1 MRAKSAPSITRVH
14 TLHRIRTVVNHVT
27 QLFDAKV
34 PVVDDLAIADHL
46 IRTHLSKATTKKI
59 RDQIGRRAR
68 DHLETARYLGLLYRR
83 KNATKFTHIPSTW
96 GRRLARYK
104 IHEECPSEPLEEA
117 ILVDRICRLKLA
129 NTSYQQE
136 PAGLYTEFRSRL
148 CLLILASLKL
158 CGSLNIFQI
167 GSILANTSLDVTIS
181 PTRLARIANR
191 VSSTK
196 YGMTYLNRLRSRDKR
211 NIRRDTQPFVDWC
224 EQLGLLEKLKETDTI
239 AMTGRGSEVL
249 EFYTKGFPVWWSD
262 LGQWGE
268 LAAAAM
274 LLTNYLKLR
283 NRHRVIRKLAKT
295 DSRSGLFPGNVG
307 AVLREV
313 TGCTMKRI
321 CDTNFWFDFSRSYD
335 VPPDKW
341 ELVEQRLLELMAA
354 LKMTKTNV
362 STVVH
367 AVEWGTVRF
376 WREKFKH
383 EADQASQAVSGKLNI
398 KATVP
403 TVSIQYH
410 FQSDYEATTYVLL
423 QHLQKRRFSVAK
435 YQGQLV
441 EYFADDPH
449 WRRVATSNPDLL
461 VTDGFLSL
469 VECKSVKEW
478 GPKLTLTKPIIGEL
492 LMYGQFAA
500 ALTSKTAPA
509 TRCRVMFSYEGE
521 IDRKDWGNIEGFLLQ
536 ACPGVII
543 VLRSALQKALVDNN
557 AKKTLRSLVS
567 LAPGFRDLKKRILG

>member
-27 QLFDAKV
+27 QLIDVKV

-46 IRTHLSKATTKKI
+46 IKTHLSKATTKKI

-83 KNATKFTHIPSTW
+83 KNGAKFTHFPTSW
-96 GRRLARYK
+96 GRQLARYK
-104 IHEECPSEPLEEA
+104 IHEECPSDPLEEA
-117 ILVDRICRLKLA
+117 VLVDRICRLKLA

-136 PAGLYTEFRSRL
+136 SGGLYAKFRSRL
-148 CLLILASLKL
+148 CLVILASLKL
-158 CGSLNIFQI
+158 CGNLSIYQT
-167 GSILANTSLDVTIS
+167 GSILANTALDVTMS
-181 PTRLARIANR
+181 PARLAQIAKR
-191 VSSTK
+191 VSSPEYET
-196 YGMTYLNRLRSRDKR
+196 TYLNRLRSRDKR
-211 NIRRDTQPFVDWC
+211 NIKRDTQPFIDWC
-224 EQLGLLEKLKETDTI
+224 EQLGLLEKMKEADTI
-239 AMTGRGSEVL
+239 AITGRGSEVL
-249 EFYTKGFPVWWSD
+249 EFYAKGFPVWWSD

-274 LLTNYLKLR
+274 ILTNYLKLR
-283 NRHRVIRKLAKT
+283 KRHRVIRKLTKI

-313 TGCTMKRI
+313 TGCTIKRI
-321 CDTNFWFDFSRSYD
+321 CDPNFSFDFSISYD

-341 ELVEQRLLELMAA
+341 ELLEQRLWELMIS
-354 LKMTKTNV
+354 LKMTRTNV
-362 STVVH
+362 SKVIH
-367 AVEWGTVRF
+367 EVEWGTIAL
-376 WREKFKH
+376 WRENFKR

-403 TVSIQYH
+403 TASIQYH
-410 FQSDYEATTYVLL
+410 FQSDYEAATYIFL

-449 WRRVATSNPDLL
+449 WRQVATSNPDLL

-478 GPKLTLTKPIIGEL
+478 GPKLILTKTIIGEL

-500 ALTSKTAPA
+500 ALTKKTDPA
-509 TRCRVMFSYEGE
+509 TKCRVVFSYEGE
-521 IDRKDWGNIEGFLLQ
+521 IEPKDWSNIEGFLYQ
-536 ACPGVII
+536 TCPGVMI
-543 VLRSALQKALVDNN
+543 VLRSALQKALVDKNT
-557 AKKTLRSLVS
+557 KKTLRSLIS